1 MLRMT
6 LFYGVVSKGV
16 SPVRVTKGRIAG
28 LGAIMATCSLA
39 LTPALSAAVGALT
52 QPKSEALVSLNM
64 LGSIGSF
71 TPVTNDDKLA
81 KAYARAARESQSR
94 GFRFTPSGGSVNG
107 RTLTTLVRASGAA
120 VASAKGER
128 ALPNL
133 GLAPIAAYRLG
144 TAKGLERFS
153 VGTQLDPAIPDPVI
167 EGKIVEPQANFTLRP
182 KKDRFSTNL
191 QVQNREPAT
200 ATPAEDAPQT
210 LGTER
215 SYAVDLSSSYSLTKN
230 LNVQAGV
237 RYRGPNNRL
246 APNLTDQTKDS
257 QAVYV
262 GTTFKF

>member
-1 MLRMT
+1 MRM
-6 LFYGVVSKGV
+6 
-16 SPVRVTKGRIAG
+16 TKGRIAG
-28 LGAIMATCSLA
+28 LGAVMATCSLA
-39 LTPALSAAVGALT
+39 LTPALFAAVGALSQKSPE
-52 QPKSEALVSLNM
+52 QPVSLQM

-107 RTLTTLVRASGAA
+107 RSLTILVRASGAA
-120 VASAKGER
+120 LASAQGDR
-128 ALPNL
+128 VLPDL
-133 GLAPIAAYRLG
+133 GLAPVAYRLSM
-144 TAKGLERFS
+144 TKGLERFS
-153 VGTQLDPAIPDPVI
+153 VGTRLDPAIPDPVL
-167 EGKIVEPQANFTLRP
+167 ESKIVEPQANFTLHP

-210 LGTER
+210 LATER
-215 SYAVDLSSSYSLTKN
+215 SYAVDLSSSYSLTRN

>member
-1 MLRMT
+1 MRL
-6 LFYGVVSKGV
+6 
-16 SPVRVTKGRIAG
+16 TKGKMLG
-28 LGAIMATCSLA
+28 LGAILATCSLA

-52 QPKSEALVSLNM
+52 QQKADGSVSLNM

-81 KAYARAARESQSR
+81 QAYARAARESQSR
-94 GFRFTPSGGSVNG
+94 GFRFTPSSGSVNG
-107 RTLTTLVRASGAA
+107 RSLTIVVRASNAA
-120 VASAKGER
+120 YANANAGER
-128 ALPNL
+128 GLPNL
-133 GLAPIAAYRLG
+133 NLAPVAYSFG
-144 TAKGLERFS
+144 FAKALERFL
-153 VGTQLDPAIPDPVI
+153 VGTRLDPAIPDPLI
-167 EGKIVEPQANFTLRP
+167 ESKLAEPQANFTLRP

-191 QVQNREPAT
+191 QVENREPAT
-200 ATPAEDAPQT
+200 ATPAEDVPRT